1 MTPDTIEKIASRLDK
16 LSPEEVRKIFLR
28 LASEKGVHEEVFDS
42 LRDGLILFDAEG
54 NAHYANKAACTIYN
68 RSQRELLSEPF
79 ERLVSGACSWKE
91 LCDSKASIMRDVH
104 VNYPAPRHYNFF
116 LSPIAGGREYL
127 MLVRDDTEVVERSE
141 ENSEAEQ
148 FNIVTY
154 LASAVAHEIGNPL
167 NALSISLQL
176 IRRKLSK
183 LDASAQNALQDL
195 LQSAQDE
202 TQRLDTLLHQFLRS
216 MRHSQLERSKVQV
229 NDVIERVLTALEPE
243 IAERGVAVQS
253 SLSPELP
260 QISADEDRLFQ
271 VFYNVIHNALQSL
284 PGAEGGISIQSRFN
298 DSDVGIIIGDN
309 GCGISHEVMGSMYE
323 PFRTTKKKG
332 HGLGLLIVRHIVK
345 EHGGTLSI
353 TSKEGLGTTITITLP
368 RADRVVRLL
377 PS

>member
-1 MTPDTIEKIASRLDK
+1 MNRLDELALKMAEYDAGDPGRIQHFLKVHAFARLIGVKECLSAHELYILEAAALTHDIGIRKAHELYGRCDGPLQEQLGPNEAREMMTPL
-16 LSPEEVRKIFLR
+16 
-28 LASEKGVHEEVFDS
+28 G
-42 LRDGLILFDAEG
+42 
-54 NAHYANKAACTIYN
+54 
-68 RSQRELLSEPF
+68 F
-79 ERLVSGACSWKE
+79 E
-91 LCDSKASIMRDVH
+91 
-104 VNYPAPRHYNFF
+104 
-116 LSPIAGGREYL
+116 
-127 MLVRDDTEVVERSE
+127 
-141 ENSEAEQ
+141 
-148 FNIVTY
+148 
-154 LASAVAHEIGNPL
+154 
-167 NALSISLQL
+167 
-176 IRRKLSK
+176 
-183 LDASAQNALQDL
+183 
-195 LQSAQDE
+195 
-202 TQRLDTLLHQFLRS
+202 
-216 MRHSQLERSKVQV
+216 